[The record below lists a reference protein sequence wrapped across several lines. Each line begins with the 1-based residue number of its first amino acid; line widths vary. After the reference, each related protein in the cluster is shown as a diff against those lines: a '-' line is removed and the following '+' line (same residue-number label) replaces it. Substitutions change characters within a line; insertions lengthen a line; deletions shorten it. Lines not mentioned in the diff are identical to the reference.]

1 MNRFFISFKLLRKN
15 LKTIIIFEAIYKLFT
30 TAIFTPLLVEIVEI
44 ALRLAG
50 MNYLT
55 NARFVEFITKPTT
68 IAIVFLLLIMFAI
81 FSLVEMSALSYCY
94 HMSYNNY
101 KATVMDMLKEGC
113 KSSFRLLWNNNFLMV
128 VYILVLMPITYL
140 VGFSAF
146 ASMVKIPEF
155 VMELLKTKKTLLS
168 LLLIVYAIMAVFA
181 VRWINCINYYSV
193 EKMSFKNARKAS
205 VNMNRKNYIVLII
218 SFVIWQ
224 LAIFA
229 MFLTFY
235 AGVCFGFTKIISLLF
250 KHKMAYKISLAVAKG
265 FYDIWLTI
273 YFIIVVPITF
283 AFLSGYFYAR
293 KNKMCEEMVVPVIDE
308 NKTEKKK
315 YLKNSYIK
323 RVLYIVVF
331 ISAVLNIIYISF
343 DVGIF
348 RGKTKVQLLNETAI
362 AAHRGYSAEAPE
374 NTLPAFEQAV
384 ENLTDYVELDV
395 QELKDGTVIVM
406 HDSNFKR
413 VSGFNKNVW
422 NVNYEDIMDLDVG
435 KWFSDEYEG
444 TTIPTL
450 EEVLEFSKGKLK
462 LNIEIK
468 LTGHEKNLEKS
479 VVELIEKYKMEKE
492 CVVTSFQSKALKN
505 VKKYNENIKTGYIL
519 RVAYGDFSKVDF
531 ADALSVN
538 YSFATQ
544 SLINEAH
551 NDGIEVYVWTVNT
564 ADSIYEMLERGVDMI
579 ITDDPVL
586 AAETFTSYET
596 NPYVVAMIKKFMQ
609 Y

>member
-181 VRWINCINYYSV
+181 IRWINCINYYSV

-250 KHKMAYKISLAVAKG
+250 KHKMAYKISLTVAKG

-362 AAHRGYSAEAPE
+362 AAHRGYSVEAPE

-531 ADALSVN
+531 ADTLSVN

-586 AAETFTSYET
+586 AAETFTFYET